1 MRRLRPL
8 LLLSALPLC
17 AIPLRAQA
25 AMVSVIRQPKATAAE
40 FTTPVTE
47 IELKNPGDLSRI
59 HVGVGLGLRHWDDGS
74 NAFRFIVDA
83 NASVYTTF
91 IALGAVTEVPSGDGA
106 YIGPRLR
113 VGWAFHP
120 NWALSVEGEHLEKP
134 FASGLTPKRR
144 SNLGIALTTRF

>member
-1 MRRLRPL
+1 MRRLQPL

-17 AIPLRAQA
+17 AMSLSAQA

-40 FTTPVTE
+40 FTTPITE

-74 NAFRFIVDA
+74 NAFRFIADA
-83 NASVYTTF
+83 NATADKTF
-91 IALGAVTEVPSGDGA
+91 IALGAVAEVPSGDGA

-134 FASGLTPKRR
+134 FASGLTPRRR
-144 SNLGIALTTRF
+144 SNLGLALTARF

>member
-1 MRRLRPL
+1 MRRALPL
-8 LLLSALPLC
+8 LLLSALPLS
-17 AIPLRAQA
+17 AQS

-59 HVGVGLGLRHWDDGS
+59 HLGVGLGLRHWDDGS
-74 NAFRFIVDA
+74 NAFRFVADA
-83 NASVYTTF
+83 NATALTTF
-91 IALGAVTEVPSGDGA
+91 IALGAVVEVPSGDGA

-113 VGWAFHP
+113 VGCAFHP
-120 NWALSVEGEHLEKP
+120 NWALSLEGEHLEKP
-134 FASGLTPKRR
+134 FASGLSPRRR